1 MKENHSS
8 NNAPVNNGQTH
19 EPADSHQSQSKEAP
33 TLPQQDHA
41 AQASSQPTVAPES
54 DIQQALEKAQAE
66 LATANDKY
74 IRLYAEFE
82 NFRKRT
88 IQERT
93 SLVETAGEK
102 LLQQLLPILDDFE
115 RALVALRQENVSLEA
130 VEEGVQLIHD
140 KMIRFFEQ
148 AGVQP
153 MPVEKGSF
161 FNAELHEAITKTP
174 VADKALH
181 DRVIDV
187 VEKGYML
194 KSKVLRYA
202 KVIIGE

>member
-1 MKENHSS
+1 MKENHSP
-8 NNAPVNNGQTH
+8 NQAHINNGETA
-19 EPADSHQSQSKEAP
+19 EPADNHQPQPKETPTSHQQGR
-33 TLPQQDHA
+33 A
-41 AQASSQPTVAPES
+41 AQDSSKPAVTSES
-54 DIQQALEKAQAE
+54 DLQQTLEKLQAE

-88 IQERT
+88 LQERV
-93 SLVETAGEK
+93 SLIETAGEK

-115 RALVALRQENVSLEA
+115 RALAALHQEHVSLQA
-130 VEEGVQLIHD
+130 VEEGVELIHD
-140 KMIRFFEQ
+140 KMTRFLEQ

-153 MPVEKGSF
+153 MLLEKGSV
-161 FNAELHEAITKTP
+161 FNAEFHEAITKTP
-174 VADKALH
+174 VTDQALH
-181 DRVIDV
+181 NKIIDV
-187 VEKGYML
+187 IEKGYML